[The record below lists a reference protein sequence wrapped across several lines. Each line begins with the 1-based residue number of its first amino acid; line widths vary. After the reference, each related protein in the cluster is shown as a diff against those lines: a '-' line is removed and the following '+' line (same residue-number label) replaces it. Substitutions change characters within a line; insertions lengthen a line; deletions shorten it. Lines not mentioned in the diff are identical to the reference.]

1 MFCIY
6 LISHTIMI
14 TPTIVFSTPIA
25 GKNSVHK
32 GSLIDNDA
40 NKVTRHKSPVLYWEY
55 LTTGFKIL
63 FIALCTEVASL
74 LSLKCV
80 WEHRILSLRAL
91 SAQIK

>member
-1 MFCIY
+1 
-6 LISHTIMI
+6 MI

-63 FIALCTEVASL
+63 L
-74 LSLKCV
+74 LPY
-80 WEHRILSLRAL
+80 
-91 SAQIK
+91 AQKLHLYYLLNVYGNIEYSV